1 MPLLAKEATTTNTYS
16 HYIVNELNERLWLA
30 AVVTGQP
37 KSTEVPDYPHNQ
49 TIPMFVHRIGLLLA
63 IHWQHSF
70 VQNTTKVRVYT
81 TYMRR

>member
-1 MPLLAKEATTTNTYS
+1 MNNYW
-16 HYIVNELNERLWLA
+16 NEPQPCYARLWLA

-37 KSTEVPDYPHNQ
+37 KSTEVPDYPHNYQ
-49 TIPMFVHRIGLLLA
+49 TIPMFVHRIGLPLA
-63 IHWQHSF
+63 IHWQYSF